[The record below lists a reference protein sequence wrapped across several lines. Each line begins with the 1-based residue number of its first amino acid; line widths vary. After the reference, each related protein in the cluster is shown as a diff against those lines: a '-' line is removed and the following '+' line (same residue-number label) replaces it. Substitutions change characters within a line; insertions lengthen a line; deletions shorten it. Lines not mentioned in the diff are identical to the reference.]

1 MTDKPDKP
9 DKPDDPDKPA
19 DPHAGDDRWD
29 DPLHRA
35 TGLHTAVVPPE
46 DDAEQRG
53 AEQRSEAKPAAEHAV
68 GERSE
73 TELAAERLAAERL
86 AAERLASE
94 RAEAQRVEDE
104 RLAAERAA
112 VDLVIA
118 QRAEEEKATALRAEL
133 QAAQDK
139 RAADQRAADER
150 AAAER
155 SAADAKRAKEQWAT
169 DQKAEAEAAEAKRVE
184 AQRAADAR
192 AAQQRAVEQHAA
204 EQRAAE
210 QRAADEA
217 AGAAEPPD
225 ATSKRPAAPP
235 PRGGGGGGLALGEAA
250 AGAGAL
256 GLIGAA
262 AIFVV
267 AIVFFVAESFFL
279 ATLLISFAL
288 LVYVA
293 GAELGK
299 LLWSSLTVFFSS
311 KHLIKNA
318 TYISETVVALRKAL
332 HMRRDDAGNIK
343 VGPIEAGTKIKLP
356 DNPLVREL
364 QAVLKRKKGK
374 EYSEYIAHQYYVDC
388 RELYDHFHAHLEFVA
403 NVMPLFGLIGTVIG
417 LIGMFDRL
425 GSNTSIENLSPQ
437 LAISLQCT
445 LWGAIFAS
453 LYMTIASRFD
463 QRIRALE
470 YDFDILLH
478 SFDVLVE
485 NGADVELQ
493 A

>member
-1 MTDKPDKP
+1 MTDKP
-9 DKPDDPDKPA
+9 DKPDDPDKPEPKPA
-19 DPHAGDDRWD
+19 PSHEDDDRWD

-35 TGLHTAVVPPE
+35 TGLHQAVVPPDE
-46 DDAEQRG
+46 TEGTPEASTGTDEQR
-53 AEQRSEAKPAAEHAV
+53 AADA
-68 GERSE
+68 
-73 TELAAERLAAERL
+73 
-86 AAERLASE
+86 
-94 RAEAQRVEDE
+94 RA
-104 RLAAERAA
+104 AAERAA
-112 VDLVIA
+112 AESDAA
-118 QRAEEEKATALRAEL
+118 QRAEAERIATQRAEAARAEAERVAAE
-133 QAAQDK
+133 QAAAELVLAQRAEQERAEAMRAEMQRAQEK
-139 RAADQRAADER
+139 RASDQRAADER
-150 AAAER
+150 AAEQRAAAQRIDEKRAAEKKIAEEH
-155 SAADAKRAKEQWAT
+155 AAKQRAADALEDAKRA
-169 DQKAEAEAAEAKRVE
+169 E
-184 AQRAADAR
+184 AQRAAD
-192 AAQQRAVEQHAA
+192 QRAA

-210 QRAADEA
+210 QQ
-217 AGAAEPPD
+217 AAEEIRRSEEAR
-225 ATSKRPAAPP
+225 ATAVPP
-235 PRGGGGGGLALGEAA
+235 PPKGGGGGGLALGEAA

-262 AIFVV
+262 AIFIV
-267 AIVFFVAESFFL
+267 AIVFFVAESFFIST
-279 ATLLISFAL
+279 ALISFAL

-374 EYSEYIAHQYYVDC
+374 EYAEYVAHQYYVDC

-485 NGADVELQ
+485 NHADVELQ

>member
-9 DKPDDPDKPA
+9 DKPEKPDAPDKKPEA
-19 DPHAGDDRWD
+19 SGEFDVRWD
-29 DPLHRA
+29 DPVKRA
-35 TGLHTAVVPPE
+35 E
-46 DDAEQRG
+46 EQR
-53 AEQRSEAKPAAEHAV
+53 
-68 GERSE
+68 
-73 TELAAERLAAERL
+73 LALDRADEERLAL
-86 AAERLASE
+86 E
-94 RAEAQRVEDE
+94 RAAAVRAEDE
-104 RLAAERAA
+104 RIAAERAA
-112 VDLVIA
+112 VEIEAARRADEDRAEAMRAEI
-118 QRAEEEKATALRAEL
+118 QRAQE
-133 QAAQDK
+133 K
-139 RAADQRAADER
+139 RAADQRAADELAAR
-150 AAAER
+150 ARDAAEQKR
-155 SAADAKRAKEQWAT
+155 LAEKRATEEHAARMR
-169 DQKAEAEAAEAKRVE
+169 AEEVAEDARRAE
-184 AQRAADAR
+184 AQRAADR
-192 AAQQRAVEQHAA
+192 RAA

-210 QRAADEA
+210 QLAAEQRDAAERAAEDSVRR
-217 AGAAEPPD
+217 AEDDRGVAIAP
-225 ATSKRPAAPP
+225 SK
-235 PRGGGGGGLALGEAA
+235 GGGGGLALGEAA

-262 AIFVV
+262 AIFIV

-318 TYISETVVALRKAL
+318 TYISDTVVALRKAL
-332 HMRRDDAGNIK
+332 YMRRDDAGNIK
-343 VGPIEAGTKIKLP
+343 VGPIEPGTKIKLP

-374 EYSEYIAHQYYVDC
+374 EYAEYVAHQYYVDC

-453 LYMTIASRFD
+453 LYMTTASRFD